1 MIRKIASFKYAIFGL
16 FGAALV
22 SVACS
27 DDDDAIFNGGAGNA
41 GKNSG
46 GAGSG
51 GKATTAGT
59 SSSGAATGGTNGG
72 TSAGTATAGTTSAGT
87 GGTTAGSAGTA
98 TAGGEGGALSGG
110 AGGVGGEGGTPDLP
124 MGGEGGVMSGGA
136 GGAGGEGGTPF
147 VADVLDNP
155 SFEANTGTTITGW
168 TNEGTPG
175 AAYVEYKDTDAHSG
189 HNKLSHWTMW
199 SQGAPDYTARTYQTV
214 APIANGTYSFSI
226 WLNRDWETTQ
236 YLYARGFNAN
246 DPSEEKTLNTTDV
259 DGYTKVTLSGIQV
272 TSGTCTVGI
281 YTASPAGSYANF
293 DDAEFT
299 LE

>member
-16 FGAALV
+16 FSAALV

-27 DDDDAIFNGGAGNA
+27 DDDDAVFNGGAGSA
-41 GKNSG
+41 GKTSG

-51 GKATTAGT
+51 GKATTAGS
-59 SSSGAATGGTNGG
+59 SSSGAAAGGTNGG
-72 TSAGTATAGTTSAGT
+72 TSAGSATAGTTSAGT

-98 TAGGEGGALSGG
+98 TVGGEGGALSGG
-110 AGGVGGEGGTPDLP
+110 AGGEGGGLSGGA
-124 MGGEGGVMSGGA
+124 GGEGGVMS

-155 SFEANTGTTITGW
+155 GFEANTGTTITGW
-168 TNEGTPG
+168 TNEGSPG
-175 AAYVEYKDTDAHSG
+175 AAYVEYKDADAHSG

-272 TSGTCTVGI
+272 TSGTCTIGI

-293 DDAEFT
+293 DDAELT